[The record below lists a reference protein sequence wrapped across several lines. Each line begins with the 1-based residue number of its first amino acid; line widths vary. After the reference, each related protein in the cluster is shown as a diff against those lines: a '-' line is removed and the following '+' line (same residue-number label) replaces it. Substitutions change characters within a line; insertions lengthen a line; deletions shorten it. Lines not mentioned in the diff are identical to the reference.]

1 MGNEFFDAGEF
12 EFDLEKS
19 KFIKNIDYLKSMSAE
34 EQTFYKKWVE
44 VQTYKDYLNKSGV
57 VKALFFSGVVMALT
71 NLMFTVLAW
80 SDKSELLFATA
91 VFLADWQLPIL
102 EINNILLN

>member
-12 EFDLEKS
+12 EFELEKS

-44 VQTYKDYLNKSGV
+44 VQTYKDYLNKLSG
-57 VKALFFSGVVMALT
+57 KNDIQWRFI
-71 NLMFTVLAW
+71 
-80 SDKSELLFATA
+80 DSET
-91 VFLADWQLPIL
+91 L
-102 EINNILLN
+102 ELKEFPNEGFIIKEDDP

>member
-12 EFDLEKS
+12 EFEQEKS

-44 VQTYKDYLNKSGV
+44 VQT
-57 VKALFFSGVVMALT
+57 
-71 NLMFTVLAW
+71 
-80 SDKSELLFATA
+80 
-91 VFLADWQLPIL
+91 
-102 EINNILLN
+102 